1 MYQNFP
7 KYIESDKDLAVYER
21 YIKNEQNRKISQ
33 HIQIE
38 TPSKPTLP
46 ENLSNPVFFQCF
58 LRKHIGKLIKAESLI
73 GNRLDSRTGILMDV
87 GSDYMVIK
95 PTKHCVTTV
104 IDLKCV
110 KYVSVIHDNDHSK
123 TGWV

>member
-1 MYQNFP
+1 MNDLVFVPGNIGEKLSLKRLVITKEQIIQTGNYVGFMFEEA
-7 KYIESDKDLAVYER
+7 KKRGIDKF
-21 YIKNEQNRKISQ
+21 
-33 HIQIE
+33 
-38 TPSKPTLP
+38 T
-46 ENLSNPVFFQCF
+46 FFG
-58 LRKHIGKLIKAESLI
+58 HIGKLIKAESLI

-110 KYVSVIHDNDHSK
+110 KYVSVIHDNDRSK